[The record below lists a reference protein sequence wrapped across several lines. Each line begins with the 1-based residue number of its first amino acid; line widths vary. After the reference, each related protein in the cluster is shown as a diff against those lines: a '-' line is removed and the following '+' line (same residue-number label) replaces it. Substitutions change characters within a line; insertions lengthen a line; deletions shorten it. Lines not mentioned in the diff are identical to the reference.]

1 MPHRIAR
8 IVAAA
13 AVLAA
18 APAARANYSLNL
30 EGFGGWQDLRL
41 NTQSVGN
48 AVGGREGTA
57 IVGGDALVDLG
68 GLGLGV
74 LVDKTVSGSFGQPW
88 AGSILGGFLIDI
100 LPSLR
105 IEALGEIGR
114 RGHDF
119 GDIFNSNGSTFVG
132 ARPGVSVRLVPT
144 MLRVG
149 LTGIVRWPTSNGD
162 FGSPDYGIV
171 GKVGIELP

>member
-8 IVAAA
+8 IAVATV
-13 AVLAA
+13 VLATA
-18 APAARANYSLNL
+18 TAARANYSLNL

-41 NTQSVGN
+41 STQSVGN

-57 IVGGDALVDLG
+57 IVGGDLLLDLS

-88 AGSILGGFLIDI
+88 AGSILAGFLLDL
-100 LPSLR
+100 LPSFR

-114 RGHDF
+114 RGRDF
-119 GDIFNSNGSTFVG
+119 GDIFNSNGGTFVG
-132 ARPGVSVRLVPT
+132 VRPGVSFRLAAMPVRLGV
-144 MLRVG
+144 
-149 LTGIVRWPTSNGD
+149 TGIVRWPTSNGD

-171 GKVGIELP
+171 GKVGLEFP